1 MFVGEC
7 VRVCVLLKLTCKSVL
22 FRYPEINSKQNSK
35 HFKLNQQ
42 KICVRVWKTTFCKFH
57 TRKKNEC
64 HVFSSYFCFIFNVFF
79 FVKCHS
85 QLYLQPISAKECSL
99 NCWNSVFVCFSSN
112 NAWGTQ
118 QRKLISGGWGWLGVL
133 NIYTMRILQTHRAV
147 LGGEAAFLLFQFQLF
162 FALAF
167 QWVFCFLLLM
177 EHTFCLIFFCFCYT
191 RDKSEFIFV
200 RFFLECGFYF
210 LLFFCNFL
218 GRDEPFNVFNC
229 CNDLLHQVIL

>member
-1 MFVGEC
+1 MKNNF
-7 VRVCVLLKLTCKSVL
+7 LQISHK
-22 FRYPEINSKQNSK
+22 
-35 HFKLNQQ
+35 
-42 KICVRVWKTTFCKFH
+42 
-57 TRKKNEC
+57 KKNEC

-147 LGGEAAFLLFQFQLF
+147 LDWGGGIFTLSISI
-162 FALAF
+162 
-167 QWVFCFLLLM
+167 VFRTRISVSFYFLLLM
-177 EHTFCLIFFCFCYT
+177 EHTFCLIFFYFCYT

-200 RFFLECGFYF
+200 RFFLECGFCF
-210 LLFFCNFL
+210 FFFCNFL

-229 CNDLLHQVIL
+229 CNDLLHQVILLVFF